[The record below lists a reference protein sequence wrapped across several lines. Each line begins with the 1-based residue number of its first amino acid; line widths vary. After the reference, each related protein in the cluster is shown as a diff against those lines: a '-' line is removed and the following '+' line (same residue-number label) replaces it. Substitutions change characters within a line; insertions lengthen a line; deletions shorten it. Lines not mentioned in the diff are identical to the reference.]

1 MQECRN
7 LLLEAEIVWTKI
19 SVYLL
24 FSFQTGFFFIIILK
38 EVTIWLLFLGSQ
50 LLLKSILKIICVK

>member
-1 MQECRN
+1 MQGCRN

-19 SVYLL
+19 SVYSL
-24 FSFQTGFFFIIILK
+24 FSFQTVFLIIILK

-50 LLLKSILKIICVK
+50 LLLKSILKIIWVK